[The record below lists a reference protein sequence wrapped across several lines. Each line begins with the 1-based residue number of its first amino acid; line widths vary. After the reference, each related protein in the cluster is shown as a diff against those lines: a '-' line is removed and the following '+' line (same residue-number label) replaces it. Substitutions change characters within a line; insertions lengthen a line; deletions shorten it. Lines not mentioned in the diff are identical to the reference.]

1 MGSVIRTFCGGA
13 CGCVSG
19 GAAPGGALRA
29 PDIILRPF
37 GYRLTPSSPPP
48 PQGPRNRREPSR
60 GEPSGGEPSRG
71 EPSRGEPREM
81 VPLASGGGA
90 CTATAGKGYN
100 TRTAAGEKVHVVYI
114 WCPPEGGNMRNGA
127 AAEGRRMRK
136 WRPLRRSVSG
146 SCALTCVLLV
156 FPGSSAGARRRSQRS
171 NSRCSEVARGRRSR
185 RRQGC
190 RGAVARELR

>member
-1 MGSVIRTFCGGA
+1 MASGFYLGPPRAAFCR
-13 CGCVSG
+13 SR
-19 GAAPGGALRA
+19 PRGALRA

-48 PQGPRNRREPSR
+48 PRGRGTVANPREANRREGNHREGNRREGNR
-60 GEPSGGEPSRG
+60 GKWCLWQAAAVRALRPQAR
-71 EPSRGEPREM
+71 
-81 VPLASGGGA
+81 
-90 CTATAGKGYN
+90 ATIFALPPARRY
-100 TRTAAGEKVHVVYI
+100 VVYI

-146 SCALTCVLLV
+146 SCALTCALLV

-171 NSRCSEVARGRRSR
+171 NSRCSEVARGSRSR